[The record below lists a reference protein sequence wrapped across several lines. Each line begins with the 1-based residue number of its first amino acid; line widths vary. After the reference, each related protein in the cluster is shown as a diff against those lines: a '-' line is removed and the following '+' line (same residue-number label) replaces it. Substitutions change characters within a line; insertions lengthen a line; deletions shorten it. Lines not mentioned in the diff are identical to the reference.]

1 MARGRGR
8 RASAAPEGAA
18 VAAPLA
24 GAAPA
29 VAVQAGR
36 NDGDAGERA
45 EHVLVREAERRT
57 VRGEASEACGQV

>member
-1 MARGRGR
+1 MARRRGR
-8 RASAAPEGAA
+8 RALAALSGAE

-36 NDGDAGERA
+36 NDGDAGEQA
-45 EHVLVREAERRT
+45 EHVLVREAKRRT
-57 VRGEASEACGQV
+57 VRGEASKACAQV